1 MIIIFERKQIADGAF
16 FSRIT
21 DKRFKTNQIM
31 AYVLT
36 EFEGDSRADYAVASY
51 ALSECCEKF
60 PTYRILS
67 KYLSNL
73 YDASLT
79 SNTGNIFACCDR
91 RMSYIGG
98 VILDD
103 RYALDGEKLEAEYS
117 ELLCECLT
125 KPLAKDGAFDENVT
139 TLMKAELIDTIDS
152 VINEKSSYAAKNAAK
167 TAYIGEPSE
176 LPAYGTREEA
186 ERVTAQSAYTAYK
199 KLLETG
205 HIEIV
210 AAGCSEFSDA
220 ERVFTAMLAG
230 ISRGSVKPIAMSKP
244 SPLKETPAYAS
255 DTLTMQQAILRMYF
269 KAPELSDHYADK
281 LFTMILGGMTTSRFF
296 SNIREKQSL
305 CYYCGCFSNRYKR
318 VLTVNAG
325 VEPQNLKRT
334 EQAVLH
340 ELSEIQE
347 NGITEEEL
355 RNALLE
361 AKNQLEMMRDSTAIS
376 GWYLDQIT
384 EEKILSPEEY
394 LAELKKVTPE
404 RIQAAAR
411 LYRLDTVY
419 ALSGEGL
426 KND

>member
-1 MIIIFERKQIADGAF
+1 
-16 FSRIT
+16 
-21 DKRFKTNQIM
+21 M
-31 AYVLT
+31 AYILT

-73 YDASLT
+73 YDASLS
-79 SNTGNIFACCDR
+79 SNTGNIFSCCDR

-103 RYALDGEKLEAEYS
+103 RYALDGEKLEAEFS
-117 ELLCECLT
+117 ELICECLT
-125 KPLAKDGAFDENVT
+125 KPLAANGAFDENIT

-167 TAYIGEPSE
+167 TAYIGEPAE

-186 ERVTAQSAYTAYK
+186 LQVTPKTAFSAYK
-199 KLLETG
+199 KMLETG

-210 AAGCSEFSDA
+210 AAGCSDFSDA
-220 ERVFTAMLAG
+220 ERIFTKALSG
-230 ISRGSVKPIAMSKP
+230 LSRSSRNIKPISASKP

-255 DTLTMQQAILRMYF
+255 DTLQMQQAILRMYF

-340 ELSEIQE
+340 ELNEIQE
-347 NGITEEEL
+347 NGITEEEV
-355 RNALLE
+355 RSALLE
-361 AKNQLEMMRDSTAIS
+361 AENQLEMMKDSTAVS

-384 EEKILSPEEY
+384 EDKILSPEEY

-404 RIQAAAR
+404 RIREAAR

-419 ALSGEGL
+419 ALSGEDL
-426 KND
+426 L

>member
-1 MIIIFERKQIADGAF
+1 
-16 FSRIT
+16 
-21 DKRFKTNQIM
+21 M
-31 AYVLT
+31 AYILT

-51 ALSECCEKF
+51 VLSECCEKF

-73 YDASLT
+73 YDASLS

-98 VILDD
+98 VVLDD
-103 RYALDGEKLEAEYS
+103 RYALDGEMLES
-117 ELLCECLT
+117 EFCELICECLT
-125 KPLAKDGAFDENVT
+125 HPLTSEGAFDEKIT
-139 TLMKAELIDTIDS
+139 ALMKAELIDTIDS

-167 TAYIGEPSE
+167 TAYIGEPAE
-176 LPAYGTREEA
+176 LPAYGTRGEA
-186 ERVTAQSAYTAYK
+186 EKVTAKSAYAAYK

-210 AAGCSEFSDA
+210 AAGCSEFSVA
-220 ERVFTAMLAG
+220 ERIFTETLSG
-230 ISRGSVKPIAMSKP
+230 LSRSVKPISVSKP

-255 DTLTMQQAILRMYF
+255 DALQMQQAILRMYF

-318 VLTVNAG
+318 VLVVNAG

-334 EQAVLH
+334 ENAVLS
-340 ELSEIQE
+340 ELREIQN

-355 RNALLE
+355 RSALLE
-361 AKNQLEMMRDSTAIS
+361 AENQLEMMRDSTAIS

-384 EEKILSPEEY
+384 DEKILSPEEY

-404 RIQAAAR
+404 RIREAAR

-426 KND
+426 K

>member
-1 MIIIFERKQIADGAF
+1 
-16 FSRIT
+16 
-21 DKRFKTNQIM
+21 M
-31 AYVLT
+31 AYILT

-73 YDASLT
+73 YDASLS
-79 SNTGNIFACCDR
+79 SNTGNIFSCCDR

-103 RYALDGEKLEAEYS
+103 RYALDGERLEAEYS

-125 KPLAKDGAFDENVT
+125 KPLASEGAFDKKIT
-139 TLMKAELIDTIDS
+139 ALMKAELIDTIDS

-186 ERVTAQSAYTAYK
+186 ERVTPRSAYEAYK

-210 AAGCSEFSDA
+210 AAGCSEFADA
-220 ERVFTAMLAG
+220 ERSFTEMLSG
-230 ISRGSVKPIAMSKP
+230 LSRRVKPISVSKP

-255 DTLTMQQAILRMYF
+255 DTLPMQQAILRMYF
-269 KAPELSDHYADK
+269 KAPELTDHYADK

-334 EQAVLH
+334 ENAVLA
-340 ELSEIQE
+340 ELEELQT

-361 AKNQLEMMRDSTAIS
+361 AENQLEMMRDSTAIS
-376 GWYLDQIT
+376 GWYLDQIM

-394 LAELKKVTPE
+394 LEELKRVTPE
-404 RIQAAAR
+404 RIREAAR

-419 ALSGEGL
+419 SLSGEGF
-426 KND
+426 K